1 MSAGVIVGAEVR
13 ERLALERARLGGE
26 HDPFAVVWA
35 EMSPELR
42 QRILVVAG
50 LSWWGVSGVWH
61 DVPAQYRGEIKRRCR
76 ALRDE
81 LLRVFPLDGDQAGAV
96 S

>member
-13 ERLALERARLGGE
+13 ERLALARARLGGE
-26 HDPFAVVWA
+26 RDPFAAMWA
-35 EMSPELR
+35 GMPADLR
-42 QRILVVAG
+42 SRIMTAAG
-50 LSWWGVSGVWH
+50 LGWLGHWGAWH
-61 DVPAQYRGEIKRRCR
+61 DIPAQYRGEIRRRCR

-81 LLRVFPLDGDQAGAV
+81 LLRVFPLDEDQAGAV